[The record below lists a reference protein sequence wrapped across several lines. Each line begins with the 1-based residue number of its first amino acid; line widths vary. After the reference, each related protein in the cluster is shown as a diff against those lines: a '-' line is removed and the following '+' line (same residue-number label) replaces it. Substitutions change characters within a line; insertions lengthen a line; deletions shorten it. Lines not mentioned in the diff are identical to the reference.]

1 MEVTTHNTTAY
12 IFWPN
17 LYAAVANI
25 AQSRVMLHVVVT
37 HKVVI
42 GELWVLNLQCFV
54 AAGLAFSL
62 PKTLLK

>member
-1 MEVTTHNTTAY
+1 MHFYGNLVTFLTVDFFKNWSIIDGSYNPQYNSLH
-12 IFWPN
+12 FWPN

-42 GELWVLNLQCFV
+42 GEL
-54 AAGLAFSL
+54 
-62 PKTLLK
+62 

>member
-42 GELWVLNLQCFV
+42 GEL
-54 AAGLAFSL
+54 
-62 PKTLLK
+62 